1 MRRAMNLD
9 GKTVLLTGATGGIG
23 QATARRLTAA
33 GAHLVITGRR
43 GEVLEALARE
53 LGARAVAG
61 DLPGHGVGVS
71 VVRPGFVR
79 DAGMFADAAHSLPW
93 FVATVSPE
101 AVAKGI
107 VRAIRRN
114 RSELTVA
121 PLTLRLFAAGG
132 SLPPVLVPM
141 INRR

>member
-1 MRRAMNLD
+1 MRP
-9 GKTVLLTGATGGIG
+9 
-23 QATARRLTAA
+23 
-33 GAHLVITGRR
+33 
-43 GEVLEALARE
+43 
-53 LGARAVAG
+53 
-61 DLPGHGVGVS
+61 DLSSGGVGVS
-71 VVRPGFVR
+71 LVSPGFVR
-79 DAGMFADAAHSLPW
+79 DAGMFADAAHALPW
-93 FVATVSPE
+93 FVATVSPD

-141 INRR
+141 INRRLLAGDRVATEMVVATPTRPARAAAETNRG